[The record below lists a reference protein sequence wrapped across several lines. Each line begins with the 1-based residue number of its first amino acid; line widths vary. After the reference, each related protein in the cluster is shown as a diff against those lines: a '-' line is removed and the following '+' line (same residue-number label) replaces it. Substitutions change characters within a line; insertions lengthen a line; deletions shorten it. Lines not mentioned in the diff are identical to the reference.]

1 VVAVTGCPQGH
12 KDSKHKFTALL
23 HHINEDSLNRSFFKL
38 KKTAAVGVDG
48 VTWFEY
54 ERDLEANLKDL
65 HPALRSLIPAELHG
79 PPRDVTVPPM
89 DHGSERNLTLSNR
102 V

>member
-1 VVAVTGCPQGH
+1 
-12 KDSKHKFTALL
+12 L
-23 HHINEDSLNRSFFKL
+23 LNRSFFKL

-65 HPALRSLIPAELHG
+65 QGR
-79 PPRDVTVPPM
+79 
-89 DHGSERNLTLSNR
+89 
-102 V
+102 

>member
-1 VVAVTGCPQGH
+1 
-12 KDSKHKFTALL
+12 LL
-23 HHINEDSLNRSFFKL
+23 HHIDEDLLNRSFFKL

-65 HPALRSLIPAELHG
+65 QDR
-79 PPRDVTVPPM
+79 
-89 DHGSERNLTLSNR
+89 
-102 V
+102 